1 MKNVEFD
8 RLSSSQKKKFKDY
21 LRHHTTEIYSAPEMI
36 DPEDKV
42 IGTASDI
49 WMLGC
54 VAYILVYG
62 RQPFSKASEITS

>member
-1 MKNVEFD
+1 
-8 RLSSSQKKKFKDY
+8 
-21 LRHHTTEIYSAPEMI
+21 MI